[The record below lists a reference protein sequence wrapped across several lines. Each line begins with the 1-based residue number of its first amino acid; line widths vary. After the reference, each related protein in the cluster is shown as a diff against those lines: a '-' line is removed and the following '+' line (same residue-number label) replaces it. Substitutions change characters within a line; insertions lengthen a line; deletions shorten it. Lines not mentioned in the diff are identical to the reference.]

1 MHWGNILHITVLKF
15 KSELQLGAESSNI
28 AGKLTM
34 KAIIL
39 TAVCSL
45 SVVAPLLADDTNV
58 LGDDKSRVSY
68 AIGMTLGQR
77 WKADD
82 VTNLDFAL
90 LVQGVKDAQ
99 GGGATLMTTED
110 VRKTLSQ
117 FSQQL
122 ATQQAKKRQELAEKN
137 AKAGEAFLARNKE
150 QKGVVTLPDG
160 LQYKV
165 ITDGSGPSPAADD
178 TVTVSYEGTSIDG
191 KKFDSSDKAQVRV
204 GGVIRGWSEALT
216 RMKVGSKWQLFIPA
230 ELAYGP
236 GGRPGIE
243 PDSTLI
249 FTVELLSIEHP
260 QPVTSDIIKV
270 PSAEEM
276 KKGAKVEIIKPED
289 VQKAQQQSQATH

>member
-1 MHWGNILHITVLKF
+1 
-15 KSELQLGAESSNI
+15 
-28 AGKLTM
+28 M

-68 AIGMTLGQR
+68 AIGMMLGQR

-110 VRKTLSQ
+110 VRKTLNQ
-117 FSQQL
+117 FCT
-122 ATQQAKKRQELAEKN
+122 ATARRRQRN
-137 AKAGEAFLARNKE
+137 GARNLLKKTRRSAKRFWPENKE
-150 QKGVVTLPDG
+150 KKGVVTLPDG

-178 TVTVSYEGTSIDG
+178 TVTVSYEGT
-191 KKFDSSDKAQVRV
+191 V
-204 GGVIRGWSEALT
+204 
-216 RMKVGSKWQLFIPA
+216 
-230 ELAYGP
+230 
-236 GGRPGIE
+236 
-243 PDSTLI
+243 
-249 FTVELLSIEHP
+249 H
-260 QPVTSDIIKV
+260 
-270 PSAEEM
+270 
-276 KKGAKVEIIKPED
+276 
-289 VQKAQQQSQATH
+289 